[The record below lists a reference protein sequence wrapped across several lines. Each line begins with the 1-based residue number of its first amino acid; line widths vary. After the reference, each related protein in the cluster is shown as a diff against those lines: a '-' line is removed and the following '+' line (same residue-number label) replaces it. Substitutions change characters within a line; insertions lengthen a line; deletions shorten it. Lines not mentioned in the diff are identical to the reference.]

1 MRQYL
6 SLLEDILENGE
17 IREDRTGTGTK
28 SVFGRQL
35 RFNLE
40 KGFPLVTTKKMGLK
54 SVYSELLWFLEG
66 STDERRLA
74 EIQHGSRDVE
84 NKTIWTE
91 NALGDYW
98 VKQAKFVGD
107 LGKIYGNQWR
117 SWTGFDNISKIG
129 YNGGDLKVPVVMADV
144 NYVDQIKDV
153 IKSLKE
159 NPWSRRHLVIAYN
172 PAEVSQMCLPP
183 CHIFFQFWVS
193 SSKKLSCQFY
203 MRSNDVPLGLPYNIA
218 SYALLTHMIAHVT
231 GLGVGELVVSLGD
244 AHIYL
249 DQIDPIKEQLT
260 REPYTLPQLVFN
272 ETITDIDDFRLDSL
286 SLVGYHSHSRL
297 VIPFSV

>member
-91 NALGDYW
+91 NALADYW

-159 NPWSRRHLVIAYN
+159 NPWGRRHLVIAYN

-183 CHIFFQFWVS
+183 CHMFAQFWVS
-193 SSKKLSCQFY
+193 SNRKLSCQFY
-203 MRSNDVPLGLPYNIA
+203 MRSGDAFLGIPYNIA
-218 SYALLTHMIAHVT
+218 SYALLTHMIAQVCDFE
-231 GLGVGELVVSLGD
+231 VGELVMSLGD

-249 DQIDPIKEQLT
+249 NHIEQVNEQLT
-260 REPYTLPQLVFN
+260 REPYPLPKLWIDTTVK
-272 ETITDIDDFRLDSL
+272 DIDGFTLDSIKL
-286 SLVGYHSHSRL
+286 IDYQSHNRIIASMA
-297 VIPFSV
+297 V